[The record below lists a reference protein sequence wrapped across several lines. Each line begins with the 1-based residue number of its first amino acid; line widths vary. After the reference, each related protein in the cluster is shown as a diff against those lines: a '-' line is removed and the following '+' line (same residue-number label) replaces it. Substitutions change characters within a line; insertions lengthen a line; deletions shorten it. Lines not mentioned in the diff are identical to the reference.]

1 MAKGANVR
9 HQMSCTHSD
18 CRSAEDE
25 EKSLWAEVAGKDFK
39 DRREM
44 GLDLI

>member
-9 HQMSCTHSD
+9 HQMSCTHE

>member
-1 MAKGANVR
+1 
-9 HQMSCTHSD
+9 MSALVQRMKRNH
-18 CRSAEDE
+18 
-25 EKSLWAEVAGKDFK
+25 WAEVAGKDFK